1 MNRTA
6 NKNHIV
12 YITRTTAPYKQ
23 HIYPYKKN
31 RITDVMNPYFA
42 ARFTGPGPNTGL

>member
-23 HIYPYKKN
+23 HIYPYKK
-31 RITDVMNPYFA
+31 TV
-42 ARFTGPGPNTGL
+42 